1 MRENRSLSVLK
12 DTVYNLCYDGAECV
26 VFIQLLA
33 KNLLDVSNL
42 VPIGYEYVYARHLSS
57 L

>member
-12 DTVYNLCYDGAECV
+12 DTVYNLCYDGAESV
-26 VFIQLLA
+26 VFTQLLA